1 MQIYMHVHSHHTKIN
16 KINIYIIYIFCRV
29 WSVRFNHFHDQ
40 LVLTAS
46 SDSRV
51 VLNSVPS
58 LSSEPYGKLVD
69 DIDDEEGDGDL
80 ENNISSTRYQLPI
93 QIIQSHFQNLRKKF
107 AMLNVSRAFSNGAE
121 SLIPWR

>member
-1 MQIYMHVHSHHTKIN
+1 M
-16 KINIYIIYIFCRV
+16 
-29 WSVRFNHFHDQ
+29 RFNHFHDQ